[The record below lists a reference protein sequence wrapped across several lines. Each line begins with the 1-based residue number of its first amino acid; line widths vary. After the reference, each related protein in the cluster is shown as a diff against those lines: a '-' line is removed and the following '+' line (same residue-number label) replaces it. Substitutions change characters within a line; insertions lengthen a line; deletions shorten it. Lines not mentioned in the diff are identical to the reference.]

1 MTADRLTGE
10 DMGAAG
16 RDCEKRAP
24 GGSFFCAVQNGTE
37 RRQKGAETAVF
48 GLIWAAV
55 PHICAWTAGKATAKG
70 ACRVSRCRER
80 GTLAR
85 HRAADPEKA
94 RRLMGC

>member
-16 RDCEKRAP
+16 RDREKRAP
-24 GGSFFCAVQNGTE
+24 GSSFFARCRMAAE
-37 RRQKGAETAVF
+37 WRQKGAETAVF

-55 PHICAWTAGKATAKG
+55 PHICAWTAGEATAKG
-70 ACRVSRCRER
+70 ACGASRCRER
-80 GTLAR
+80 GTLAQ
-85 HRAADPEKA
+85 HRAADPAKA